1 MPVKKFTLPPTV
13 AAKPK
18 LKPLPKIVSVSE
30 FRAGP
35 IERRKTVIE
44 GLLKKKSKMSITAP
58 SKIGKTWLL
67 LDLAITIVNGGLWLG
82 RFRCHKGK
90 VLYVSLELHD
100 DDLDDRFAILAD
112 NLNRSTEGMDL
123 LQLRGHAAPVNEIV
137 DGVLKRVDESG
148 KDYDIVIVDPV
159 YKVLEDLDEN
169 GAKDINQLMNHLER
183 MAENTG
189 IVISHHH
196 SKGNK
201 TRTNAGDRSSGS
213 GVFTRDPDTILEL
226 QPQADDESKIDVHV
240 KLRGFPKIAPFV
252 IAANGDF
259 QFKATNDKVTTGDAK
274 KEPVDITRA
283 FEILDWLNELPE
295 DKRIDGVQ
303 NKDMIIWFCG
313 TGVDGDNGQG
323 WEKSQVNRAFKPI
336 KQYGLVD
343 YDKENL
349 RYSISV
355 EGEEELQKYKD
366 GDLSKKYVTMRWFID
381 KKANG
386 NN

>member
-1 MPVKKFTLPPTV
+1 MNEQKESEQKDMGLNTLPE
-13 AAKPK
+13 
-18 LKPLPKIVSVSE
+18 IVSVAE

-35 IERRKTVIE
+35 IERRKIVIE

-90 VLYVSLELHD
+90 VLYISLELHD

-112 NLNRSTEGMDL
+112 NLNRSTDGMDL
-123 LQLRGHAAPVNEIV
+123 LQLRGHAAPIDEIV
-137 DGVLKRVDESG
+137 DGVLQRVDDSG
-148 KDYDIVIVDPV
+148 NDYDVIIIDPV
-159 YKVLEDLDEN
+159 YKVLGSFDEN
-169 GAKDINQLMNHLER
+169 TARDINQLMNHLER

-201 TRTNAGDRSSGS
+201 SRANAGDRSSGS

-226 QPQADDESKIDVHV
+226 QPKDGDESKIDVHV
-240 KLRGFPKIAPFV
+240 KLRGFPKIEPFV
-252 IAANGDF
+252 IAADSGF
-259 QFKATNDKVTTGDAK
+259 QFKATKDKVTTGDAK

-283 FEILDWLNELPE
+283 YEVLDWLNELP
-295 DKRIDGVQ
+295 DKDRGAR
-303 NKDMIIWFCG
+303 NKDLLTWFCG
-313 TGVDGDNGQG
+313 TGICDDNGQG
-323 WEKSQVNRAFKPI
+323 WEKSQVNRALKPI
-336 KQYGLVD
+336 KKFGLVD
-343 YDKENL
+343 YEE
-349 RYSISV
+349 RAGFYSISV
-355 EGEEELQKYKD
+355 EGEQELQKYKD
-366 GDLSKKYVTMRWFID
+366 GETSKQYLGMKWSVD
-381 KKANG
+381 SKGKVNG